1 MVTLVPEW
9 LCHTACV
16 KKMAMKLS
24 TEQLRQLALLA
35 RLRLTPEEE
44 LVLARELEAILGY
57 MDKLNELNTDHVE
70 PFKHAITGL
79 NPLRNDRVTNHSD
92 PESLLANAP
101 DRDGTFFKVP
111 KIIE

>member
-1 MVTLVPEW
+1 MR
-9 LCHTACV
+9 
-16 KKMAMKLS
+16 LS
-24 TEQLRQLALLA
+24 TEQLRQIALLA

-44 LVLARELEAILGY
+44 RALATELDAILGY

-70 PFKHAITGL
+70 SFKHAITGL

-92 PESLLANAP
+92 AESLLENAP
-101 DRDGTFFKVP
+101 ERDGTLFKVP